1 LTSILFT
8 HIGVLE
14 LFPDVF
20 NGSEG
25 NNISSDKNDDMAIE
39 HAKIAYDHLQV
50 MQINIY
56 VYIYVYIYIYIYIY
70 MYIYIYIYVYAFLYI
85 YVCVYM
91 HMLI

>member
-25 NNISSDKNDDMAIE
+25 NNTSSDKNDDMAIE
-39 HAKIAYDHLQV
+39 HAKIAYNHLQV

-56 VYIYVYIYIYIYIY
+56 VYIYLCIYIYVYIFICIYIY
-70 MYIYIYIYVYAFLYI
+70 MYMRFYISMYV
-85 YVCVYM
+85 
-91 HMLI
+91 